1 MFFRQKFL
9 LIMGKIQ
16 NRSKLVI
23 HNSIINIIFYTS
35 LFIKRHFAAP
45 CKHKELYTC
54 VKRLCMR
61 RSLLHHVSLLLFQN
75 HSLISFSLT
84 LSIFCD
90 YLLRYFQNKADNG
103 KYSLLQYTSAV
114 ISGAYHRSHVYAAI
128 FIPHA
133 F

>member
-1 MFFRQKFL
+1 MFFHKKFL

-16 NRSKLVI
+16 KRSKLVI
-23 HNSIINIIFYTS
+23 HNSIKNIIFYTS

-45 CKHKELYTC
+45 CEHRDLNTC

-61 RSLLHHVSLLLFQN
+61 RSYSHHVSLFLFQN
-75 HSLISFSLT
+75 LSLISFSLT

-90 YLLRYFQNKADNG
+90 YLLRHFQNKADNE
-103 KYSLLQYTSAV
+103 KYSLLHYIAAV
-114 ISGAYHRSHVYAAI
+114 ISEAYDRWHVYFAI
-128 FIPHA
+128 FISFA